1 MLVALP
7 LKQCSTIMDFLRL
20 LTILSFVSLIV
31 AENNTAK
38 CAVGNCA
45 LLTQL
50 ECALYTTDQ
59 NERKL
64 NQAFFP
70 PRKST
75 TRYIRVNYDFKTDL
89 DPNDDLYNSY
99 LNVTQNCRVSYIWAV
114 GGFLLIQ
121 PPSIF
126 EWTSL
131 IYSYPAND
139 IYELDL
145 TLNISCTT
153 LVNVKEDGT
162 CRCKGKDDNNLDI
175 LTQQVSVILQTLK

>member
-1 MLVALP
+1 
-7 LKQCSTIMDFLRL
+7 MDFLRL
-20 LTILSFVSLIV
+20 LTILSFVSLVV
-31 AENNTAK
+31 AKNNTAAK
-38 CAVGNCA
+38 CDVGNCA

-50 ECALYTTDQ
+50 ECALFTTDE

-70 PRKST
+70 PRKAT
-75 TRYIRVNYDFKTDL
+75 TRYIKVTYSFNEDIDT
-89 DPNDDLYNSY
+89 NDDHYNF
-99 LNVTQNCRVSYIWAV
+99 NPTVTQNCNVTYIWAV

-126 EWTSL
+126 EWASL
-131 IYSYPAND
+131 LFSYPAND

-153 LVNVKEDGT
+153 LVDVREDGT
-162 CRCKGKDDNNLDI
+162 CSCKGKDDNNLDI
-175 LTQQVSVILQTLK
+175 LTQQVSVILQNLQ